1 MGNIYLFKK
10 IMKFFTLAALVA
22 STSASLAQFDTTS
35 GTDDGTYTTAVDGRH
50 DVWLHLKSWSEE
62 VKFELFGPTYCAGGP
77 YDHWDSDNETN
88 CSLVPGRY
96 VLKCEDTYGDGWH
109 GGYIVIG
116 GTKYCEDF
124 TSGHEK
130 TVEFQITKAPT
141 GDQAN
146 GGDEKAKATGWNQS
160 GPYN

>member
-1 MGNIYLFKK
+1 
-10 IMKFFTLAALVA
+10 MKFFTLAALAA
-22 STSASLAQFDTTS
+22 STSAVQISEVAGFDTTS
-35 GTDDGTYTTAVDGRH
+35 GTDDGTYTHAVDGRH
-50 DVWLHLKSWSEE
+50 DVWLHLKAWSEE

-88 CSLVPGRY
+88 CSVVPGRY

-130 TVEFQITKAPT
+130 TVEFQIHSVPSKHGTQSGG
-141 GDQAN
+141 GDQV
-146 GGDEKAKATGWNQS
+146 AKVTGWT
-160 GPYN
+160 GPGPNN